1 MRDKNGEWPY
11 GALPVDLKKN
21 EKETKRGT
29 GYKPGYVTPD
39 SSPALWQDP
48 SAGAARHLSA
58 GDVSTAM

>member
-1 MRDKNGEWPY
+1 MRDKNGRAIRGTPGRFE
-11 GALPVDLKKN
+11 KN
-21 EKETKRGT
+21 EKETKKGT

-39 SSPALWQDP
+39 SSPALWQNP